1 MLACLLTCLLPWQ
14 DPAPAPKAEQ
24 KPPAVAPPRVVVELD
39 DRTAREVS
47 KELAMALRGTAS
59 MAEKSRALDK
69 VADRSHERLL
79 KPLAELVEKDKSVT
93 LRKRAAEL
101 LRHQPVDAANAV
113 IRKLLGNRRVQSHP
127 GVMAELVR
135 SLSHR
140 GYTARQWGEI
150 ADLFMQGYEP
160 ERVPLQEALLDLITQ
175 HAEKQAVELLL
186 QNLDEPAPEDEHDPA
201 NPPAEYWEARWK
213 AWATWKDK
221 VKEALFAITGQRF
234 STAAEAR
241 AWLAKNPLR

>member
-14 DPAPAPKAEQ
+14 DPAPAPKAEP
-24 KPPAVAPPRVVVELD
+24 KPPAATPSRVVVELD

-47 KELAMALRGTAS
+47 KELAVALRAS
-59 MAEKSRALDK
+59 TSMVEKSRALDK
-69 VADRSHERLL
+69 VADRCHERLL
-79 KPLAELVEKDKSVT
+79 KPLADLVENDKSVT

-101 LRHQPVDAANAV
+101 LRHQPVEPANAV

-135 SLSHR
+135 SLAHR
-140 GYTARQWGEI
+140 GYTAKQWGEI
-150 ADLFMQGYEP
+150 ADLFEQGYEA
-160 ERVPLQEALLDLITQ
+160 ERVPLHEALLELITQ
-175 HAEKQAVELLL
+175 HAEKQAVTLLL
-186 QNLDEPAPEDEHDPA
+186 QNLDEPAPEDEDDPK

-213 AWATWKDK
+213 AWAVWKDK

-241 AWLAKNPLR
+241 AWLAKNPLK